1 MCTRREPHPVLRSFT
16 PEVFEELGNM
26 GQAPTQHEMPAETT
40 RCKECSHQ
48 YRRQRERAVHALS
61 CCHGGRRQGFV
72 LHNIF
77 KGAPFIPS
85 TTTGKGKRAQPRK
98 DSIASETLLVNPTK
112 SGHPAGGMSSGV
124 HGNSWC
130 DAREC
135 TLWLSESW
143 KLHPSNG
150 ITISS
155 AQSS

>member
-1 MCTRREPHPVLRSFT
+1 MVTANCYRRHHSFVYTHAHTNQFLFGEQLKTLPPSRFPPSLRVCIPPF
-16 PEVFEELGNM
+16 
-26 GQAPTQHEMPAETT
+26 
-40 RCKECSHQ
+40 
-48 YRRQRERAVHALS
+48 RQRERAVHALS